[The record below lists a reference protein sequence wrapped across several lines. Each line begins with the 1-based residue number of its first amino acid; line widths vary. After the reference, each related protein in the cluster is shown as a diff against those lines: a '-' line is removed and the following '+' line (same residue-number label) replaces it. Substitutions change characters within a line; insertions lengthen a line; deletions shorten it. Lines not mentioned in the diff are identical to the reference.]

1 VPRPVDEATVPT
13 DLELREAGVAII
25 RAGQAA
31 SGAYVACP
39 TYATYGFGW
48 LRDGS
53 FCAAAMDAAGERD
66 SAAAFHAWVARTL
79 IAHADKAERAIARAR
94 LGGELPH
101 ELLLPTRYTLDGAE
115 EPAEDDA
122 WPNFQLDGYGT
133 WLWAVDR
140 HLEGGSADELAP
152 AIRLAARYLAATW
165 RLPCY
170 DCWEEFGDGEHGSTL
185 ASVVAGLDAA
195 ARLLAD
201 DEIASEAQAVRAR
214 LEDALIRGG
223 RLRKGREDD
232 RVDASLLWA
241 IVPFGLLAV
250 DDPRARA
257 TAEAVSADLVGPTS
271 GVRRYL
277 GDTFYGGGEWTLLTA
292 WLGWQRVLA
301 GDREGYLEC
310 RNWIAATA
318 LSPGSELP
326 EQVTTAPQDPS
337 MVEVWVERW
346 GPVATPL
353 LWSHAMWILMT
364 LAAED
369 AGWS

>member
-1 VPRPVDEATVPT
+1 MPRQVDDAIARS
-13 DLELREAGVAII
+13 DLELRRAGVAII

-39 TYATYGFGW
+39 SYETYRFGW

-53 FCAAAMDAAGERD
+53 FCAAAMDVAGESD
-66 SAAAFHAWVARTL
+66 SAAAFHAWVVRTL
-79 IAHADKAERAIARAR
+79 EAHAEKAERAIAQAR

-133 WLWAVDR
+133 WLWAVEQ
-140 HLEGGSADELAP
+140 HCGGILDDAFAP
-152 AIRLAARYLAATW
+152 AVRLAARYLAATW

-170 DCWEEFGDGEHGSTL
+170 DCWEELGDGEHGSTL
-185 ASVVAGLDAA
+185 AAVTAGLDAA
-195 ARLLAD
+195 ARLLGDA
-201 DEIASEAQAVRAR
+201 EIATQADAVRWR
-214 LEDALIRGG
+214 LFGALLRDG

-232 RVDASLLWA
+232 RMDASLLWA
-241 IVPFGLLAV
+241 IVPFGLLAI

-257 TAEAVSADLVGPTS
+257 TADAVAADLVGPS
-271 GVRRYL
+271 GGVRRYL

-301 GDREGYLEC
+301 GDRDGYLEC
-310 RNWIAATA
+310 KRWVAAA
-318 LSPGSELP
+318 VRQPGDELP
-326 EQVTTAPQDPS
+326 EQVTSAPQDAS
-337 MVEVWVERW
+337 MVEPWVERW

-364 LAAED
+364 RAAED

>member
-1 VPRPVDEATVPT
+1 
-13 DLELREAGVAII
+13 
-25 RAGQAA
+25 
-31 SGAYVACP
+31 
-39 TYATYGFGW
+39 
-48 LRDGS
+48 
-53 FCAAAMDAAGERD
+53 
-66 SAAAFHAWVARTL
+66 VARTL
-79 IAHADKAERAIARAR
+79 IAHTEKAERAIARAR
-94 LGGELPH
+94 LGGEVPH

-133 WLWAVDR
+133 WLWALDR
-140 HLEGGSADELAP
+140 HCDGSLPSALEP
-152 AIRLAARYLAATW
+152 AVALAARYLAATW

-185 ASVVAGLDAA
+185 ASVAAGLEAA
-195 ARLLAD
+195 GRLLGDAELAD
-201 DEIASEAQAVRAR
+201 EAGAVRGR
-214 LEDALIRGG
+214 LFGALTRDGV
-223 RLRKGREDD
+223 LRKGREDD

-241 IVPFGLLAV
+241 IVPFGLLEV
-250 DDPRARA
+250 DDPRALA
-257 TAEAVSADLVGPTS
+257 TAEAVSLDLVGPTG

-301 GDREGYLEC
+301 GDRDGYQEC
-310 RNWIAATA
+310 RRWIAAA
-318 LSPGSELP
+318 AVQPGNELP
-326 EQVTTAPQDPS
+326 EQVTVAPQDAS
-337 MVEVWVERW
+337 MVEPWVERW

-364 LAAED
+364 LAAEG